1 MTSGPVNWKSFA
13 LFCVTGG
20 GLVAFYDYEK
30 NRRKQAA
37 VPKSVGKA
45 AIGGP
50 FTLVD
55 QSGKK
60 FTDKDLLGQWALLY
74 FGFTHC
80 PDICPDELLKI
91 ADAVDGIEQKAGKQV
106 VPVFISIDPERDS
119 VAQVRSY
126 VKEFHPRML
135 GLTGSK
141 EQTSAAAKAYRVY
154 FTKANETEKD
164 YLIDHSII
172 SYLVDPSGDF
182 VAFYGKNSDAETMVK
197 EISDHIKHW
206 APQK

>member
-1 MTSGPVNWKSFA
+1 MRLESC
-13 LFCVTGG
+13 LF
-20 GLVAFYDYEK
+20 LL
-30 NRRKQAA
+30 RRISYQDLWR
-37 VPKSVGKA
+37 VES
-45 AIGGP
+45 
-50 FTLVD
+50 TL
-55 QSGKK
+55 
-60 FTDKDLLGQWALLY
+60 A
-74 FGFTHC
+74 C
-80 PDICPDELLKI
+80 
-91 ADAVDGIEQKAGKQV
+91 A
-106 VPVFISIDPERDS
+106 
-119 VAQVRSY
+119 
-126 VKEFHPRML
+126 EFHPRML